1 MCPFK
6 TRTFAEGGNAA
17 EGGGV
22 PMCTLRNFPHLTDHC
37 IEWARDQFE
46 LLFVKLGKS
55 LEAYLLDPKLF
66 ESKIHDKAGSEPGA
80 AFFDIRSV
88 TSFAKFASR
97 PSIGG
102 AAQLAFDVFHYLFR
116 DRILDL
122 QAAFPADFR
131 IIDEKTK
138 EDKGPFWGEKKRYPT
153 VAVFNPSDDSHTDFI
168 LSATCLF
175 SVMVGL
181 IPPKKEEDHTW
192 LQEYRD
198 KSWIVGITA
207 GLTPPPYLQ
216 APVNSDGIDNA
227 PTMDKQ
233 ALEGVINGLCE
244 DLRTAAAGIQLKDSF
259 EVADFEKDDDLNF
272 HITMITSAANLRC
285 DNYSIKRTDFHS
297 CKVIAGKIIAA
308 IATTTAA
315 VCGLVMLELF
325 KLQLNKDTDSYMNR
339 AIGLSGYMYTSF
351 TAEAPYKM
359 VTTTET
365 IAPAADEP
373 LPAEAYNE
381 QGVVKEEY
389 KEKVVRRAYPEKH
402 TVWDKLTVSGSL
414 TLKEFSKWLETEH
427 GLILRNWDFIYGHKT
442 VTDSESKTK
451 QVQGVSAPVY
461 PPKPVLDY
469 SLLPSL
475 DLSLAQANMAIMK
488 SPNAKPTQQYLAL
501 WREFKAAGAVPPQ
514 PPVSEDAITDST
526 TLKQILQH
534 MVALA
539 EVAETRGEIETKA
552 ISHLTGRKF
561 IVIPGSE
568 APLCQHAETGDDI
581 EHLCAIKIVL

>member
-1 MCPFK
+1 VCPFK

-55 LEAYLLDPKLF
+55 LEAYIADPALF
-66 ESKIHDKAGSEPGA
+66 ESKIRDKAASEPGA

-88 TSFAKFASR
+88 TSLAKFAAR
-97 PSIGG
+97 PSVGG

-131 IIDEKTK
+131 IIDDKTK

-153 VAVFNPSDDSHTDFI
+153 VAVFNPADEAHTDFI
-168 LSATCLF
+168 LAATCLF
-175 SVMVGL
+175 SVMVG
-181 IPPKKEEDHTW
+181 IISPKREGDDTW

-198 KSWIVGITA
+198 KSWIVGIAA

-227 PTMDKQ
+227 PAMDKE
-233 ALEGVINGLCE
+233 ALENIISGLCN
-244 DLRTAAAGIQLKDSF
+244 DLRNAAAGVKLAQPF
-259 EVADFEKDDDLNF
+259 ETAEFEKDDDLNF
-272 HITMITSAANLRC
+272 HISMITSAANLRC
-285 DNYSIKRTDFHS
+285 DNYSIKRTDFQS

-325 KLQLNKDTDSYMNR
+325 KLQLGKDTDSYMNR

-351 TAEAPYKM
+351 TAEAPNKM
-359 VTTTET
+359 VTTVET
-365 IAPAADEP
+365 VAPGPDEP
-373 LPAEAYNE
+373 LPAEAYDDR
-381 QGVVKEEY
+381 GAVKEEY
-389 KEKVVRRAYPEKH
+389 KQKVVRRAYPEKH
-402 TVWDKLTVSGSL
+402 TVWDKIPVSGAL
-414 TLKEFSKWLETEH
+414 TLKEFSAWLESEH
-427 GLILRNWDFIYGHKT
+427 GLKLRNWDFIYGHKT
-442 VTDSESKTK
+442 ATDPETK
-451 QVQGVSAPVY
+451 NKQLQGVSASVY

-469 SLLPSL
+469 SLVPSL
-475 DLSLAQANMAIMK
+475 DITLQQATMAIMK
-488 SPNAKPTQQYLAL
+488 TPAAKPTQQYLAL
-501 WREFKAAGAVPPQ
+501 WREFKAGGFVPPQ
-514 PPVSEDAITDST
+514 PPLAEDIITENT
-526 TLKQILQH
+526 TLMEILQR
-534 MVALA
+534 MVVLA
-539 EVAETRGEIETKA
+539 EAAEARGEIETKA
-552 ISHLTGRKF
+552 ISDIAGRKF
-561 IVIPGSE
+561 VVIPGSE
-568 APLCQHAETGDDI
+568 APLCQHIESGDDV
-581 EHLCAIKIVL
+581 EYLCAIKITL

>member
-1 MCPFK
+1 
-6 TRTFAEGGNAA
+6 
-17 EGGGV
+17 
-22 PMCTLRNFPHLTDHC
+22 MCTLRNFPHLTDHC

-55 LEAYLLDPKLF
+55 LEAYVLDPALF
-66 ESKIHDKAGSEPGA
+66 EAKIKDKAASEPGA

-88 TSFAKFASR
+88 TSFARFASN

-131 IIDEKTK
+131 VIDEKTK

-153 VAVFNPSDDSHTDFI
+153 VAVFNPEDESHTDFI

-175 SVMVGL
+175 SVAVGL
-181 IPPKKEEDHTW
+181 IAPKKEDDHTW
-192 LQEYRD
+192 LREYRD
-198 KSWIVGITA
+198 KSWIVGIA
-207 GLTPPPYLQ
+207 SGLTPPPYLQ

-227 PTMDKQ
+227 PAMDKE
-233 ALEGVINGLCE
+233 ALERLIDGLCA
-244 DLRTAAAGIQLKDSF
+244 DLKSAASNLRRDSLF
-259 EVADFEKDDDLNF
+259 ETADFEKDDDLNF
-272 HITMITSAANLRC
+272 HIALITSAANLRC

-325 KLQLNKDTDSYMNR
+325 KLQLGKDTDSYMNR

-351 TAEAPYKM
+351 TAEAPHKL

-365 IAPAADEP
+365 VAPSADEP
-373 LPAEAYNE
+373 LPADAYDE
-381 QGVVKEEY
+381 RGVVKEEF
-389 KEKVVRRAYPEKH
+389 KEKVVRRAYPEGH
-402 TVWDKLTVSGSL
+402 TIWDKLTVQGSL
-414 TLKEFSKWLETEH
+414 TLKEFSQWLESEH
-427 GLILRNWDFIYGHKT
+427 GLKLRNWDFIYGHKT
-442 VTDSESKTK
+442 VTDADSKSK
-451 QVQGVSAPVY
+451 QSQGVSAPVY

-469 SLLPSL
+469 TLIPSL
-475 DLSLAQANMAIMK
+475 DLTLAQASTAIMRT
-488 SPNAKPTQQYLAL
+488 PAAKPTQQYLAL

-514 PPVSEDAITDST
+514 PALSADVITENT
-526 TLKQILQH
+526 TLKQILQR
-534 MVALA
+534 MVTLA
-539 EVAETRGEIETKA
+539 EEAEAQGQIETKA
-552 ISHLTGRKF
+552 ISTLKGRKF
-561 IVIPGSE
+561 VVIPGGE
-568 APLCQHAETGDDI
+568 APLCVHAESGEDI
-581 EHLCAIKIVL
+581 EHLCALKIML